1 LPAKS
6 ARTNV
11 EARPADGRAAGVE
24 SSRRDEI
31 LDLASQLVASSGL
44 ATSVKDIADACGI
57 LPGSLYHHFESKE
70 AILIELVRRY
80 QADLER
86 IADEA
91 LDVPIA
97 PIDRDVRSI
106 DDRIVTLGEAIAS
119 CAVRHRAALL
129 VTLYEPPR
137 DAGAELARL
146 ARRTPTAIRHAMTEI
161 LRQGR
166 AAGVVRSGIDLDL
179 VADRLC
185 QSMLHHGVGDSA
197 RVPGGDRTPAL
208 RCRIVLEGLATVA
221 PDPITLDMSDARQ
234 VAVDVVAEWEDD
246 ADDDR
251 RAQIRRAARAEFARR
266 GYDVTTMRDVAAAA
280 GLGVGTVYRVYAS
293 KDDLLLAVM
302 ASYTEKWRTGWNAVL
317 DAASSPVEKLDAL
330 AWVNAHLMDRFA
342 DEFAIQLGWL
352 RQSPPVVRKLGST
365 DAQRRAIRELLTTG
379 VARGELRMEHGP
391 VSLYVRCVYEALWTP
406 ENIVRAAGV
415 DGAHALAR
423 EMLLV
428 GVHERPRVG

>member
-1 LPAKS
+1 MTVS
-6 ARTNV
+6 ARAVRTNV
-11 EARPADGRAAGVE
+11 DAPPGDGRAAGVE

-57 LPGSLYHHFESKE
+57 LPGSLYHHFESKD

-80 QADLER
+80 QDDLER
-86 IADEA
+86 VADEA
-91 LDVPIA
+91 LDT
-97 PIDRDVRSI
+97 PIDRDAQSI
-106 DDRIVTLGEAIAS
+106 DDRIVKLGEAIAS

-129 VTLYEPPR
+129 VTLYEPPA

-185 QSMLHHGVGDSA
+185 QSMLHHGVGDSS

-208 RCRIVLEGLATVA
+208 RCRIVLEGLATAA
-221 PDPITLDMSDARQ
+221 PDAATLDASDARQ
-234 VAVDVVAEWEDD
+234 VAADVVADWEDD

-251 RAQIRRAARAEFARR
+251 RALIRRAARAEFARR

-280 GLGVGTVYRVYAS
+280 GLGVGTVYRTFAS

-317 DAASSPVEKLDAL
+317 DARSSPVEKLDAL
-330 AWVNAHLMDRFA
+330 SWVNAHLMDRFA

-365 DAQRRAIRELLTTG
+365 DAQRRAIRELLLAG
-379 VARGELRMEHGP
+379 VASGELRMDHGP
-391 VSLYVRCVYEALWTP
+391 VGLYVRCVYEALWTP

-415 DGAHALAR
+415 GGAHALAR
-423 EMLLV
+423 EMLLA
-428 GVHERPRVG
+428 GVHERPRVV